1 MLPVLTFY
9 DDLGGPVWRES
20 EGVEFPPSGYAFEVR
35 HPMDWFPGAGKPSVV
50 LFSWTESLRGPGQTL
65 IGVNYW
71 WRPVISDPF
80 LMTVSLR
87 IRSAVNERFHC
98 DQVFVSLL
106 ARRRLL
112 ARVSQL
118 FPGESRCGRVAFV

>member
-1 MLPVLTFY
+1 MRVLTFY

-20 EGVEFPPSGYAFEVR
+20 EGAEFPHSGYAFEVR
-35 HPMDWFPGAGKPSVV
+35 HPQDWTPGTGKPSVV
-50 LFSWTESLRGPGQTL
+50 LFSWTESLRGPEETL
-65 IGVNYW
+65 LGVNYW
-71 WRPVISDPF
+71 WRPVLSDPF
-80 LMTVSLR
+80 LMTISLR

-118 FPGESRCGRVAFV
+118 FPGDSARGRVAFV

>member
-1 MLPVLTFY
+1 MLVLTFY

-20 EGVEFPPSGYAFEVR
+20 EGAEFPHSGYAFEVR
-35 HPMDWFPGAGKPSVV
+35 HPQDWTPDAGKPSVV
-50 LFSWTESLRGPGQTL
+50 LFSWTESLRGPEEIL
-65 IGVNYW
+65 LGVNYW

-80 LMTVSLR
+80 LMTISLR

-118 FPGESRCGRVAFV
+118 FPGDNARGRVAFV